1 MYKISPQQNFAGNNS
16 KAFVL
21 FSHVTNHDKY
31 LWLKDPFATNNPKQE
46 KINKA
51 SAVGFVLMAASLL
64 MFSKGVQKNSKKFF
78 EKINAY
84 FDKKIDKSIL
94 YGTKPKNRVQSA
106 VTKSINTFLHKAE
119 SLNNITSLKD
129 ILFMKF
135 MYKTKPTQ
143 KIHSSISELFENISR
158 ETVNKSYK
166 KTQKKFNSMYDIFEK
181 LDEYILKNYPG
192 KIIHHKN
199 KNYTCEEL
207 VALAKNYRENV
218 KIVADAF
225 MMPEAIQA
233 RYDRIKGSTSSLYS
247 EFWNESFKD
256 FWSKD
261 NKFKRREMW
270 QTFIAAER
278 VKANRTGLARDVSF
292 SRYILSYTPQEKSA
306 YITRYIKNLKSI
318 IPYEDLESADIL
330 KRMECYV
337 KDLSALTDNR
347 ENFLRELDKFEKL
360 PLKLKGDENFIKS
373 QQSDKST
380 YIDLIRDMVVDDDK
394 GELGDMLDIYRQIV
408 PFELSKTG
416 ALKQAK
422 KAVES
427 FDKSVHLETEEFFDK
442 LRDLELG
449 SAPTDI
455 LTLVISSWM
464 ILLGLEKAKSY
475 EEKKSVMLKSG
486 IPVIGGI
493 VTTMISTTKL
503 VSGGKSLALGIL
515 SGLVLNRAGVI
526 ADKISKNLKATSQS

>member
-1 MYKISPQQNFAGNNS
+1 MYKISPQQNFAGHDS
-16 KAFVL
+16 KAFVP
-21 FSHVTNHDKY
+21 FSRENHPDKY
-31 LWLKDPFATNNPKQE
+31 LWLKDPFAANNPKQE

-51 SAVGFVLMAASLL
+51 SAAGFVLMAASLL

-84 FDKKIDKSIL
+84 FDKKIDKTIL
-94 YGTKPKNRVQSA
+94 YGAKPKSRVQSA

-119 SLNNITSLKD
+119 SLNNITSIKD

-135 MYKTKPTQ
+135 MYKTKPTK

-158 ETVNKSYK
+158 KTVNKSYK
-166 KTQKKFNSMYDIFEK
+166 KTQKKFNSMYDIFDK

-192 KIIHHKN
+192 KIIHHDK
-199 KNYTCEEL
+199 KNYTSEEL

-261 NKFKRREMW
+261 NKFKRKEMW

-306 YITRYIKNLKSI
+306 YITSYIKNLKSI

-416 ALKQAK
+416 ALKQAQ

-427 FDKSVHLETEEFFDK
+427 FDKSVHLETEELFDK

-464 ILLGLEKAKSY
+464 ILLGLEKAKNY
-475 EEKKSVMLKSG
+475 EEKKTVMLKSG

-493 VTTMISTTKL
+493 ITTMISATKL

-515 SGLVLNRAGVI
+515 SGLVLNRAGTI
-526 ADKISKNLKATSQS
+526 ADNIRKNYKPVSNS